1 MRLLIQRVKF
11 ASVEVEGRII
21 GEIERGLLVFLGIK
35 ETDDGSE
42 IAWLANKLVGLRIFE
57 DEADKMNLSVQEIG
71 GEILLV
77 SQFTLYADCSNG
89 RRPGF
94 TEAARPEKAE
104 AMYEKF
110 IIELEKL
117 GMPPQTGKFQ
127 AKMQV
132 RLENDGP
139 VTMLVER

>member
-139 VTMLVER
+139 VTMLLER